1 MRILADENVEQMV
14 IERLRSDGYDVISV
28 RLESRGAT
36 DLPIPARAVNE
47 DLLLLTADLDFGEY
61 VFRDHLPAPNA
72 GVVQYRLGDVLK
84 ENEKARIIGEAFI
97 QFLFSFAGNFCV
109 IEEDNVRFRPLP
121 HTSP

>member
-1 MRILADENVEQMV
+1 MV